1 MAQFCSG
8 DKVRIKSLE
17 EIARISEP
25 ARHGDFTLKGVGL
38 LRFAMGEYCGQI
50 ATIRS
55 KNADRAGGSASYWL
69 QDFSYSWLEE
79 WLEPYDVPPID
90 IDINTLL

>member
-1 MAQFCSG
+1 MAQFCRG

-25 ARHGDFTLKGVGL
+25 ARDGDFTLKGVGF
-38 LRFAMGEYCGQI
+38 LRFEMGEYCGQI
-50 ATIRS
+50 ATIHS

-79 WLEPYDVPPID
+79 CVVPYDFLRAD

>member
-17 EIARISEP
+17 EITRISEP
-25 ARHGDFTLKGVGL
+25 VRHGDFTLKGVVF

-55 KNADRAGGSASYWL
+55 KNADRAGRSASYWL
-69 QDFSYSWLEE
+69 QDFGYSWLEE
-79 WLEPYDVPPID
+79 WLEPYDALPAD
-90 IDINTLL
+90 ININTLL